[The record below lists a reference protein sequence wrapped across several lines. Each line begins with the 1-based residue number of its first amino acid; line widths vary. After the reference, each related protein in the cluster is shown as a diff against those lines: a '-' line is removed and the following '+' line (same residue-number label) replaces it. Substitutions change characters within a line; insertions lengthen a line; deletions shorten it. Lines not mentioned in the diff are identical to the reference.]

1 MRGMFIVALK
11 TFQWI
16 SSMYVRHSIPIP
28 RNSDK
33 NGNLNN
39 VTANVTADVTLSIG
53 KQFAAQTL

>member
-1 MRGMFIVALK
+1 
-11 TFQWI
+11 
-16 SSMYVRHSIPIP
+16 MYVRHSIPIP